1 MKTKLR
7 PLDVILAHPETLGK
21 IKPKSEL
28 DKQLLECIEWGFAFH
43 PDETTNT
50 KKLDVSDDVEIDW
63 SEKEGFEDVRRY
75 VEQAT
80 VPAVIPIAGKAEHV
94 ISLRRVANAQEEVVR
109 NGEAWSYG
117 TASHLKNLLLQA

>member
-1 MKTKLR
+1 MMTKLR

-21 IKPKSEL
+21 IKPKSDL

-50 KKLDVSDDVEIDW
+50 KILDVVDEVEIDW
-63 SEKEGFEDVRRY
+63 SEKEGFDDVRRY

-80 VPAVIPIAGKAEHV
+80 VPANIPIAGRAEHV
-94 ISLRRVANAQEEVVR
+94 ISLRRVANAQEETVR

-117 TASHLKNLLLQA
+117 TASHLKNLLMQA